1 MLKSQAPH
9 AVVLDLFMPE
19 MDGFTILEQLRKDEN
34 LRNLPAIVITGADLT
49 KEQQKQLDELG
60 QRLLQKS
67 SLKEQELIS
76 TIESALQRVKAD

>member
-1 MLKSQAPH
+1 
-9 AVVLDLFMPE
+9 MPE
-19 MDGFTILEQLRKDEN
+19 MDGFAILEQLRNDEK

-49 KEQQKQLDELG
+49 SEQYKQLDGLG

-76 TIESALQRVKAD
+76 TIENALQRVKTD